1 LKQTALKIILL
12 SLCDV
17 WFDLWTVLV
26 CNIVWLISVPLIIP
40 CPPVTLA
47 LFYYANQTA
56 HEETVNIS
64 DFFKAIPRFWWTGWR
79 WGILNLIVLAVLVGD
94 IFLTSHQSHTPA
106 AIFFNGIYFTA
117 VAFWLLLQ
125 TFTLPFLFEQEK
137 PSVLQALRNGVVMIG
152 KNSFFSLSFLVL
164 LLLTLALGAVAF
176 MLSGAFGVALV
187 AFAGNRAVLNQLKT
201 H

>member
-1 LKQTALKIILL
+1 MKQTALKILLL
-12 SLCDV
+12 SLRDV
-17 WFDLWTVLV
+17 WLDLWTVLV

-94 IFLTSHQSHTPA
+94 IFLTSHQSQTPW
-106 AIFFNGIYFTA
+106 AIFFSGIYYTF

-125 TFTLPFLFEQEK
+125 TFTLPFLFEMEK
-137 PSVLQALRNGVVMIG
+137 PSVLQALRNGAVMIG
-152 KNSFFSLSFLVL
+152 KNPFFSLSFLVL
-164 LLLTLALGAVAF
+164 LLFTLALGTVAF

-187 AFAGNRAVLNQLKT
+187 AFTGNRAVLNQLET